1 MNAFDYIQELKDTIN
16 NKRQNDTN
24 TNISIEQHYNE
35 ILNILDILKI
45 ELEQVEYNYE
55 LETIDCNIRTFDEYT
70 VTEKQLNENVILFQ
84 PLTIDEFD
92 LSEID
97 LQSLTSILQ
106 KLKDKDL
113 IKEDIIIIPPNINIF
128 RAKLVK

>member
-55 LETIDCNIRTFDEYT
+55 LETIDCNIKTFDEYT

>member
-16 NKRQNDTN
+16 NKKQNDTN
-24 TNISIEQHYNE
+24 TSISIEQHYNE

-55 LETIDCNIRTFDEYT
+55 LETIDYNIKTFDEYT
-70 VTEKQLNENVILFQ
+70 VMEKQLNENVIMFQ

-92 LSEID
+92 LTEID
-97 LQSLTSILQ
+97 LQSLTNILQ

>member
-1 MNAFDYIQELKDTIN
+1 MNAFDYIQELKDMID

-24 TNISIEQHYNE
+24 TSISIEQHYNE

-55 LETIDCNIRTFDEYT
+55 LETIDCNIKTFNEYT
-70 VTEKQLNENVILFQ
+70 VMEKQLNENIILFQ

-113 IKEDIIIIPPNINIF
+113 IKEDIIIVPPNINIF
-128 RAKLVK
+128 RAKLAK